1 MSKRG
6 DAEGCS
12 LYYIGSPVPPVF
24 WRQEWLTGNDHEQI
38 KVECKE
44 VDPCEN
50 SRVVHVS
57 PHNSGTATDSKNSSV
72 NANRKS
78 NMGFPTSHQEGGA
91 SLLTS
96 PKWCLDAQICRFF
109 RRNFDKNIQVC
120 YKVSFCLQTPNGKV
134 VAQSTTYR
142 TGNDIN
148 ILAKD
153 DPLPVKFRPKGTTP
167 KESIT
172 VVSAFHFSP

>member
-1 MSKRG
+1 MG
-6 DAEGCS
+6 DD
-12 LYYIGSPVPPVF
+12 LV
-24 WRQEWLTGNDHEQI
+24 QI

-44 VDPCEN
+44 VDPYEN
-50 SRVVHVS
+50 SRAVQIS
-57 PHNSGTATDSKNSSV
+57 PHNSGTVIDSENTSSSV
-72 NANRKS
+72 SAIESQTWAFQRAINQGR
-78 NMGFPTSHQEGGA
+78 A
-91 SLLTS
+91 SLITS

-153 DPLPVKFRPKGTTP
+153 DPLPVKFRPTGRHRPPIGRTR
-167 KESIT
+167 
-172 VVSAFHFSP
+172 VF

>member
-1 MSKRG
+1 MG
-6 DAEGCS
+6 DD
-12 LYYIGSPVPPVF
+12 PV
-24 WRQEWLTGNDHEQI
+24 QI

-50 SRVVHVS
+50 SRAVHIS
-57 PHNSGTATDSKNSSV
+57 HHNSGTVIDSENTSSSV

-78 NMGFPTSHQEGGA
+78 NMGFPTSHQPR
-91 SLLTS
+91 SCVTPDF
-96 PKWCLDAQICRFF
+96 PKMVFRCPNLSFF

-120 YKVSFCLQTPNGKV
+120 YIVSFSVGLQTPSSKV

-148 ILAKD
+148 ILAGD
-153 DPLPVKFRPKGTTP
+153 DPVPVKFGPTGRHRPPTGRMCVF
-167 KESIT
+167 ENE
-172 VVSAFHFSP
+172 